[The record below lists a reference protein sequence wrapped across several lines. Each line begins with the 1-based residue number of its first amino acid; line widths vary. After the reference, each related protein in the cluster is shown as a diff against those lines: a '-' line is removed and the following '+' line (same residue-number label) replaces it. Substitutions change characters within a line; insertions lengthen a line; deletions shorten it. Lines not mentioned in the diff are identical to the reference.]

1 MPRPIK
7 YQKADLE
14 ALIKD
19 KEEKGIPIKA
29 ACREKGWPYVSV
41 NKALKKYGL
50 AIPKK
55 YAETKAR
62 LAGTPT
68 PAEPKAKK
76 TKKPK
81 AVVAPAP
88 TPVTA

>member
-7 YQKADLE
+7 YQKEELE

-19 KEEKGIPIKA
+19 KQEKGIPIKA

-62 LAGTPT
+62 LAGTPV
-68 PAEPKAKK
+68 AKK

-81 AVVAPAP
+81 AVAPAP
-88 TPVTA
+88 TPVIA

>member
-14 ALIKD
+14 AMIKL
-19 KEEKGIPIKA
+19 KEEKGIPIKLQ
-29 ACREKGWPYVSV
+29 CRESGIPYVSI

-50 AIPKK
+50 SIPKK

-62 LAGTPT
+62 LAGKI
-68 PAEPKAKK
+68 AIAPKVKK

-81 AVVAPAP
+81 AAAPVDP